1 MRAPLWNLW
10 EDVSSSLWFVP
21 TILVAGSVLL
31 SYVLVGMDEALFP
44 NLGDRLPVLFGGSA
58 DGARDILTVIAG
70 SLITVV
76 AVAFSV
82 TLVVIQQA
90 ASQYSPR
97 LLRNFTSDRGN
108 QVVLGVYIATFT
120 YALLVMRQV
129 RGGEGTQEEF
139 VPALALAGGIAL
151 SLLSLALLIYFI
163 HHTVRSL
170 EITSIINSIRREM
183 EGEIQNMFPAPLGQ
197 PVTDSPTYESLLEN
211 LPYGD
216 GPYQSVITAPRPGY
230 LRRLDES
237 EMIELAFGGIQLIV
251 VDVRIGEYL
260 PGESEI
266 ARAWSSYPL
275 TEDQAGRLQN
285 AFLISPSRTLNQDM
299 LFGLQQ
305 IVDVALKALSPGI
318 NDPTTAEQCIDELG
332 QILGDLARRNFPSPL
347 RKIGEDT
354 YLLLNRPS
362 FADFVDAAFSQ
373 IRRVS
378 QENVHV
384 TIHLLRSLKKVAA
397 SVTTQTRA
405 GPITGQVMEV
415 LSATEA
421 ATMTE
426 ADKQAI
432 QRNAQAVLAQLQDR
446 AFPLPSQRGA

>member
-1 MRAPLWNLW
+1 
-10 EDVSSSLWFVP
+10 
-21 TILVAGSVLL
+21 
-31 SYVLVGMDEALFP
+31 
-44 NLGDRLPVLFGGSA
+44 
-58 DGARDILTVIAG
+58 
-70 SLITVV
+70 
-76 AVAFSV
+76 
-82 TLVVIQQA
+82 
-90 ASQYSPR
+90 
-97 LLRNFTSDRGN
+97 
-108 QVVLGVYIATFT
+108 
-120 YALLVMRQV
+120 
-129 RGGEGTQEEF
+129 
-139 VPALALAGGIAL
+139 LAGGIAL

-415 LSATEA
+415 LSATES
-421 ATMTE
+421 ATMTST
-426 ADKQAI
+426 DKQSI
-432 QRNAQAVLAQLQDR
+432 QRNAEAVLAQLQDR